1 MKELHQMQKKDW
13 GENAVE
19 EFLKTILQAED
30 KIRGKVETHKP
41 ILMQEQ
47 DWVDFKEDTHS
58 HICEKAL
65 IIE

>member
-1 MKELHQMQKKDW
+1 M
-13 GENAVE
+13 E
-19 EFLKTILQAED
+19 EFLQAED

>member
-1 MKELHQMQKKDW
+1 M
-13 GENAVE
+13 E
-19 EFLKTILQAED
+19 EFLKAILQAED

-47 DWVDFKEDTHS
+47 DRIDFKEAIHS
-58 HICEKAL
+58 YICQKAL